1 MARPTVWL
9 VGTDDM
15 RLRIPLVAA
24 LGARGYQAEVLGT
37 VPDDAFAR
45 AGVAYRQYGLDRWI
59 DPHGDWVAWR
69 QLSRLLQEHRPD
81 VVHAFDK
88 KPAILAP
95 LAVHATGVAHAV
107 STVTGLGY
115 LFSSNAPLALSLR
128 PGFRVLQ
135 RLAARRTEIMIF
147 QNTQDQAYF
156 RTHGLVLPGR
166 DRLVRSSG
174 IALSDVR
181 VSAET
186 TARLRAELELGGRTV
201 VVMVSRIVA
210 LKGVREYLE
219 AATMVRRHRPDIAF
233 LLVGPIAGEGRQAV
247 PLDEIRRAGAS
258 VRYLGPRS
266 DVPALLSAA
275 DMFVLPTYYREG
287 VPRVLLEA
295 AALGL
300 PLITTDMPG
309 CRDVVQHEWNG
320 LIVPPRSAPALADA
334 VLRLADA
341 PESRATMGARA
352 REHVSSHFT
361 LDRVADGYAAIYDGL
376 LTGARPVRSVPA
388 A

>member
-1 MARPTVWL
+1 MTPPTVWL

-24 LGARGYQAEVLGT
+24 LATRGYRAEVLGT
-37 VPDDAFAR
+37 VADDAFGR
-45 AGVAYRQYGLDRWI
+45 AGVTYRQYGMERWI
-59 DPHGDWVAWR
+59 DPQGDWAAWR
-69 QLSRLLQEHRPD
+69 QLCRLLREHRPA
-81 VVHAFDK
+81 VLHAFDK

-95 LAVHATGVAHAV
+95 LAARANGVARAV

-115 LFSSNAPLALSLR
+115 LFSTNSPLALSLR
-128 PGFRVLQ
+128 PGFHLLQ
-135 RLAARRTEIMIF
+135 RVAARATQIMIF

-156 RTHGLVLPGR
+156 RAHRLVRAGC

-174 IALSDVR
+174 IALGDFQ

-186 TARLRAELELGGRTV
+186 TARLRTDLQLSGRTV
-201 VVMVSRIVA
+201 VLMVSRIVA

-219 AATMVRRHRPDIAF
+219 AAAMVRRQRPDVAF
-233 LLVGPIAGEGRQAV
+233 LLVGPVAGEGRQAV
-247 PLDEIRRAGAS
+247 PLEEIRRAGAS

-266 DVPALLSAA
+266 DVPALLSTA

-300 PLITTDMPG
+300 PLVTTDMPG

-320 LIVPPRSAPALADA
+320 LVIPPRSAPALAEA
-334 VLRLADA
+334 ILRLADA
-341 PESRATMGARA
+341 PELRVTMGR
-352 REHVSSHFT
+352 RGQEHVGSQFT
-361 LDRVADGYAAIYDGL
+361 LDRVADDYATIYDRL
-376 LTGARPVRSVPA
+376 LADPCPAMTAPA

>member
-1 MARPTVWL
+1 MTRPTVWL

-15 RLRIPLVAA
+15 RLRIPLIAA
-24 LGARGYQAEVLGT
+24 LEARGYRAEVLGT
-37 VPDDAFAR
+37 VDDDAFAR
-45 AGVAYRQYGLDRWI
+45 ARVTYRQYGLERRI
-59 DPHGDWVAWR
+59 DPHGDWAAWR
-69 QLSRLLQEHRPD
+69 QLCRLLREHRPD

-88 KPAILAP
+88 KPALLVP
-95 LAVHATGVAHAV
+95 PAVHATGISHAV

-115 LFSSNAPLALSLR
+115 LFSTNAPLALSLR

-135 RLAARRTEIMIF
+135 RLAARKTEIMIF
-147 QNTQDQAYF
+147 QNTQDQTYF

-174 IALSDVR
+174 IALSDLR

-186 TARLRAELELGGRTV
+186 TARLRAELELSGRTV

-219 AATMVRRHRPDIAF
+219 AAAMVRRQRPDIAF

-247 PLDEIRRAGAS
+247 PMDEIRRAAAS

-266 DVPALLSAA
+266 DVPALLSVA
-275 DMFVLPTYYREG
+275 DMFALPTYYREG

-295 AALGL
+295 AAVGL

-309 CRDVVQHEWNG
+309 CRDVVRHEWNG
-320 LIVPPRSAPALADA
+320 LVIPPRSAPALADA

-341 PESRATMGARA
+341 PEARATMGTRG
-352 REHVSSHFT
+352 REHVRSQFT
-361 LDRVADGYAAIYDGL
+361 LDRVADGYAAIYADL
-376 LTGARPVRSVPA
+376 LTEARPALSVPA